1 MKKILH
7 NIRQHLNDIA
17 LITLIAVIGLMLG
30 VTYQHC
36 LVVKDISELEQ
47 KVNILLDQEGDIVL
61 YMVLLKLNVLQQPL
75 VKYGN
80 YREWSFYTLFI

>member
-36 LVVKDISELEQ
+36 LVVKDISELER
-47 KVNILLDQEGDIVL
+47 KIDAIIENEGDIACKVSIIGKDF
-61 YMVLLKLNVLQQPL
+61 YYVCDEQILNE
-75 VKYGN
+75 VK
-80 YREWSFYTLFI
+80 I

>member
-1 MKKILH
+1 MMKKILH

-47 KVNILLDQEGDIVL
+47 KINILLDQEGDIVCKVSIIDGYYYYVCDEAITKMPSL
-61 YMVLLKLNVLQQPL
+61 
-75 VKYGN
+75 
-80 YREWSFYTLFI
+80 